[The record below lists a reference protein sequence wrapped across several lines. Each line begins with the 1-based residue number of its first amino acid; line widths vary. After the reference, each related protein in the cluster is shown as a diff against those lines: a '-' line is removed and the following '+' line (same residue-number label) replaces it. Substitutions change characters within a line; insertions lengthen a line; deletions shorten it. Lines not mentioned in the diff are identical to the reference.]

1 MCDYTMEKRQKA
13 GGPESAKFPR
23 MPPDFDVGVFLA
35 TCGMFFGSGPGMSF
49 PPGTSTVGQRLREL
63 SACNLAFFFT
73 KGLCRTWLLAVGCW
87 LLADGCWL
95 LHCVGG
101 RREYVANYFNCF
113 ASAQNASNLMDSRK
127 VGWVRE
133 PRRLN

>member
-63 SACNLAFFFT
+63 SAGNLAF
-73 KGLCRTWLLAVGCW
+73 LPS
-87 LLADGCWL
+87 DGCWL

-127 VGWVRE
+127 VGWIRE